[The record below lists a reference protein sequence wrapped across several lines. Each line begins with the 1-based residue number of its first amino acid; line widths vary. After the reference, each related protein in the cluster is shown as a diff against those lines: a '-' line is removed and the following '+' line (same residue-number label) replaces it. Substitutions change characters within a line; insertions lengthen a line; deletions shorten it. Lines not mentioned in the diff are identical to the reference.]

1 MENRLRNLSILVEE
15 YQIHILDLIRFS
27 WIKSSKENSEAV
39 LSRIFVSVFKAL
51 RNKHATEFP
60 IHIFVYH
67 RAVKTILKTKSLT
80 KKHEPSVKELDNDI
94 NIEDFD
100 PNDYKNTRIIE
111 KFNSI
116 TPLERLIL
124 CINVRHKLSIDE
136 TATIFSITPG
146 AVLSKLNK
154 SRTDIAKEIIRT
166 SSNTVRKV
174 LAKKPETKDCF
185 FAKNLQSSHLADALK
200 EKDKKQLEDHLSK
213 CKNCKTYYEW
223 NLLIDALINQV
234 EKPILDNQVNRHIFY
249 QIERFALLRNI
260 LYKLKNSWKLKV
272 PFVTLISIVFII
284 LTLNGFKYFS
294 HMIKIKK
301 QIVPVKQEI
310 PVVVKKK
317 INYLMSIKSNDVKT
331 INNTI
336 LDLAKK
342 LNANTVDNSAELM
355 TIEGEI
361 YHFGMIINKNE
372 VPAFIDT
379 IKKIT
384 DFEITEN
391 EELIQS
397 EDEKTKIEV
406 LVRKNN
412 VK

>member
-15 YQIHILDLIRFS
+15 YQTHILDLIRFS
-27 WIKSSKENSEAV
+27 WVKSSRENNEAV

-60 IHIFVYH
+60 VHIFVYH
-67 RAVKTILKTKSLT
+67 RAVRTILKTKSLP
-80 KKHEPSVKELDNDI
+80 KKDEPSVKELDNSIDI
-94 NIEDFD
+94 ENFD
-100 PNDYKNTRIIE
+100 PEDYKNTKITE
-111 KFNSI
+111 KFKAI
-116 TPLERLIL
+116 APLERLIL

-154 SRTDIAKEIIRT
+154 SRVEIAKEIIRT
-166 SSNTVRKV
+166 SNNTS
-174 LAKKPETKDCF
+174 KKIPLKKTETKDCF
-185 FAKNLQSSHLADALK
+185 FAKNLQSSYGVDVLQGK
-200 EKDKKQLEDHLSK
+200 EKKQIEDHLSK
-213 CKNCKTYYEW
+213 CKNCKIYYEW
-223 NLLIDALINQV
+223 NAFIDDLINQV
-234 EKPILDNQVNRHIFY
+234 ERPVLDNQVNRHIFY

-260 LYKLKNSWKLKV
+260 LYKLKNNWKLKV
-272 PFVTLISIVFII
+272 PFITLISLIFII
-284 LTLNGFKYFS
+284 IAINGFKYFS
-294 HMIKIKK
+294 HIIKSNK
-301 QIVPVKQEI
+301 QVVQVKQEN

-317 INYLMSIKSNDVKT
+317 INYSMSIKSNDVKT
-331 INNTI
+331 TSNSI
-336 LDLAKK
+336 LELAKK
-342 LNANTVDNSAELM
+342 LNASIVDKPTELM
-355 TIEGEI
+355 TNEGET
-361 YHFGMIINKNE
+361 YSFSMTINQNE
-372 VPAFIDT
+372 VPTFIDT

-391 EELIQS
+391 EESTQS